1 MLNQIV
7 LYVLQRL
14 CEIPSKSIS
23 SDSSEDIDLDGISHK
38 LIASVYSSED
48 IDLDGISHNPIVS
61 VGGNWFCVRFRL
73 SPCHQM
79 KTRRQLVYVR
89 FGRSQYLKMN
99 TQRQIWIKFL
109 HIWN

>member
-1 MLNQIV
+1 MNT
-7 LYVLQRL
+7 Y
-14 CEIPSKSIS
+14 
-23 SDSSEDIDLDGISHK
+23 SSEDIDLDGISHK
-38 LIASVYSSED
+38 LIASMYSSED
-48 IDLDGISHNPIVS
+48 IDLDGISHKPIAS

>member
-1 MLNQIV
+1 MLNQVV

-48 IDLDGISHNPIVS
+48 IDLDGTHITQ
-61 VGGNWFCVRFRL
+61 L
-73 SPCHQM
+73 SPWEAIDF
-79 KTRRQLVYVR
+79 V
-89 FGRSQYLKMN
+89 
-99 TQRQIWIKFL
+99 
-109 HIWN
+109 